1 MWLAVTLVFVL
12 LSMGGVPI
20 AFVLGISS
28 LVILLLTDAAPLY
41 LLPQRMF
48 TGIDS
53 FPIMAVPFFVTAGNM
68 MNALGLTDKLIN
80 FAMALVGHI
89 RGGLAHVNIVASMFF
104 AGISG
109 SAVADTSGLGA
120 ILIPSMVRK
129 GYSPEFSAAVTA
141 SSSVMGPIIP
151 PSITAVV
158 FASLTGASV
167 AGVFMAGAVPGIL
180 IGLSL
185 MLVAYV
191 ISKRR
196 NYPRERTFPPLQEFF
211 VIFLEALPALVM
223 PVIILGGILAGIF
236 TPTEAGAIAVGYA
249 FVFGLVTG
257 KLKIR
262 SLWRVLLDSSM
273 MTCTIL
279 LIMSTANT
287 FNWLIA
293 IQGIPRLIADTIEAT
308 NVGPV
313 GILILIN
320 IVFFIV
326 GFFLEGLSAMVILVP
341 ILMPTVQTFG
351 INELLLGCLVVIN
364 INIGLLTP
372 PMALCLYIASKIAR
386 VSPERVFISVLP
398 FLFTEVGILILV
410 TYIPYISLALPHLL
424 GYM

>member
-1 MWLAVTLVFVL
+1 MWILVTLVFVL
-12 LSMGGVPI
+12 LSIGGVPI

-28 LVILLLTDAAPLY
+28 LVILLITDAAPLY

-53 FPIMAVPFFVTAGNM
+53 FPIMAVPFFVTAGHM
-68 MNALGLTDKLIN
+68 MNSLGLTDKLIKL
-80 FAMALVGHI
+80 AMVLVGHI

-109 SAVADTSGLGA
+109 SAVADTSGLGS
-120 ILIPSMVRK
+120 ILIPSMVRR
-129 GYSPEFSAAVTA
+129 GYSPEFSAAITA

-167 AGVFMAGAVPGIL
+167 AGVFLAGAVPGIL
-180 IGLSL
+180 IGLVL

-196 NYPRERTFPPLQEFF
+196 NYPCERTFPPFREFWEAF
-211 VIFLEALPALVM
+211 VEAIPALVM
-223 PVIILGGILAGIF
+223 PVIILGGILGGIF

-249 FVFGLVTG
+249 FVFGLVRG
-257 KLKIR
+257 RLKIR
-262 SLWRVLLDSSM
+262 RLWHVLLESSM

-287 FNWLIA
+287 FNWLVA
-293 IQGIPRLIADTIEAT
+293 IQGIPRLIADTIGAT
-308 NVGPV
+308 LVSPV

-320 IVFFIV
+320 ITFLIV
-326 GFFLEGLSAMVILVP
+326 GCFLEGLSAMVILVP
-341 ILMPTVQTFG
+341 ILMPTVLRFG
-351 INELLLGCLVVIN
+351 INELLLGCLVVVN

-386 VSPERVFISVLP
+386 VPPERVFIDVLP
-398 FLFTEVGILILV
+398 FLFVEIAILILI
-410 TYIPYISLALPHLL
+410 TYIPHLSLALPHFF
-424 GYM
+424 GYK